1 MIFSFSVYDFDIAMR
16 KLKDI
21 QLIIKE
27 EYIAKLELGYDCYLI
42 NIYRNE

>member
-1 MIFSFSVYDFDIAMR
+1 MILSFNVYDFDVAMR
-16 KLKDI
+16 KLKGV
-21 QLIIKE
+21 QLIIRE